1 MKLIG
6 KVGLAAVAVSLIMV
20 IGTALS
26 GIRVRTALTRMFG
39 GDGNVYKAEA
49 PMGRVL
55 DCNDSVLV
63 SFVPEYNVFLDCSLA
78 NSSSNRRDL
87 QALAESLAVVLP
99 SRTAEDWNAYIHAGI
114 RTNRKHLPLAYKV
127 SQGVLD
133 MLRTFP
139 ILKRRR
145 FRGGFIVEQNGRAVF
160 HYDGFARRTLGYCA
174 PGRGGNESVGV
185 VGNAYHDLLHG
196 IDFKSSINIRWQ
208 MAADSV
214 LRAEIPDPEQIKG
227 ACLLLMDVHDG
238 SIPVIVNLGHYGG
251 STALGEYYNYAVGFG
266 YEPGTV
272 MEPLSWLVAF
282 RDGMFHTGKE
292 LAEARRDSSIAA
304 AYRFFPGRYVES
316 MRSYLAPDLCD
327 MMELSGC
334 RNAEFSEASSAV
346 SGLVLGRDMTMSPL
360 CVASFYA
367 ALASGEVLQ
376 PHLRK
381 SDCRSGID
389 SGRQL
394 FAGIDLGVIT
404 GALDTS
410 GVVTGLS
417 SVSSYADYDAAPC
430 AGVTYAGFFPREK
443 PEFAVVCAMLGARN
457 VPAEALG
464 DVAAVASRIA
474 ERIVSEKRQE

>member
-6 KVGLAAVAVSLIMV
+6 KVGLAAVAVSLIMI

-39 GDGNVYKAEA
+39 GDGNVYKAEF

-160 HYDGFARRTLGYCA
+160 HYDGFARRTLGYFA
-174 PGRGGNESVGV
+174 PGRGGNERVGV
-185 VGNAYHDLLHG
+185 VGNVYHDLLHG
-196 IDFKSSINIRWQ
+196 IDFRSSINIRWQ
-208 MAADSV
+208 MAADSM

-227 ACLLLMDVHDG
+227 ACLLLMDIHDG

-292 LAEARRDSSIAA
+292 LADARRDSSIAV

-316 MRSYLAPDLCD
+316 MRSYMSPDLCD

-346 SGLVLGRDMTMSPL
+346 SGFVLGRDMTMSPL

-376 PHLRK
+376 PHLKK

-389 SGRQL
+389 NGQQP

-410 GVVTGLS
+410 GIVTGLS
-417 SVSSYADYDAAPC
+417 SVSSYVDYDAAPG
-430 AGVTYAGFFPREK
+430 AGVTYAGFFPREE
-443 PEFAVVCAMLGARN
+443 PEFAVVCAMFGARN

-474 ERIVSEKRQE
+474 DRIVSEKKH

>member
-6 KVGLAAVAVSLIMV
+6 KIGLAVVAVSLIMV

-39 GDGNVYKAEA
+39 GDGNVYKAEV

-63 SFVPEYNVFLDCSLA
+63 SFVPEYNVFLDCLLA

-99 SRTAEDWNAYIHAGI
+99 SRTAEDWNAYILEGI
-114 RTNRKHLPLAYKV
+114 RTNRKYLPLAYKV

-133 MLRTFP
+133 VLRTCP

-145 FRGGFIVEQNGRAVF
+145 FRGGFIVEQNSRAVF

-174 PGRGGNESVGV
+174 PGRGGNERVGV
-185 VGNAYHDLLHG
+185 VGNVYHDLLHG
-196 IDFKSSINIRWQ
+196 IDFRSSINIRWQ
-208 MAADSV
+208 MAADSM

-227 ACLLLMDVHDG
+227 ACLLLMDIHDG
-238 SIPVIVNLGHYGG
+238 SIPVIVNLGHYGD

-266 YEPGTV
+266 YEPGAV

-304 AYRFFPGRYVES
+304 AYRFSSGNYVES
-316 MRSYLAPDLCD
+316 LRSYMAPNLCD

-346 SGLVLGRDMTMSPL
+346 IGLVLGREMTMSPL

-367 ALASGEVLQ
+367 ALASGGMLR
-376 PHLRK
+376 PHLKK

-389 SGRQL
+389 SGQQP

-410 GVVTGLS
+410 GIVTGLS

-443 PEFAVVCAMLGARN
+443 PEFAVVCAMFGARN

-464 DVAAVASRIA
+464 GVAAVASRIA
-474 ERIVSEKRQE
+474 GRIVSEKKQE

>member
-6 KVGLAAVAVSLIMV
+6 KVGLAVVTVSLIMV

-39 GDGNVYKAEA
+39 GDGNVYKAEV

-63 SFVPEYNVFLDCSLA
+63 SFVPEYNVFLDCALA

-99 SRTAEDWNAYIHAGI
+99 SRTAEGWNAYIHEGI
-114 RTNRKHLPLAYKV
+114 RTNRKYLPLAYKV
-127 SQGVLD
+127 PQGVLD
-133 MLRTFP
+133 VLRTFP

-145 FRGGFIVEQNGRAVF
+145 FRGGFIVEQNRRAVF
-160 HYDGFARRTLGYCA
+160 HYGGFARRTLGYCA
-174 PGRGGNESVGV
+174 SGRRGNGRVGI
-185 VGNAYHDLLHG
+185 VGNAYQDLLHG
-196 IDFKSSINIRWQ
+196 IDFRSSINIRWQ
-208 MAADSV
+208 MAADSL

-227 ACLLLMDVHDG
+227 ACLLLMDIHDG
-238 SIPVIVNLGHYGG
+238 SIPVIVNLGHYGD

-266 YEPGTV
+266 YEPGAV

-304 AYRFFPGRYVES
+304 AYRFSPGSYVES
-316 MRSYLAPDLCD
+316 LRSYMAPDLCD

-346 SGLVLGRDMTMSPL
+346 SGLVLGREMTMSPL

-367 ALASGEVLQ
+367 ALASGGMLR
-376 PHLRK
+376 PHLKK

-389 SGRQL
+389 SGQQP

-410 GVVTGLS
+410 CIVTGLS
-417 SVSSYADYDAAPC
+417 SVSSYADYDVSPC

-474 ERIVSEKRQE
+474 ERIVSEKKQE

>member
-39 GDGNVYKAEA
+39 GDGNVYKAEV

-127 SQGVLD
+127 SQGMLD

-174 PGRGGNESVGV
+174 PGRGGNERVGV
-185 VGNAYHDLLHG
+185 VGNAYHDLLQG

-251 STALGEYYNYAVGFG
+251 SSALGEYYNYAVGFG

-292 LAEARRDSSIAA
+292 LADARRDSSIAA

-316 MRSYLAPDLCD
+316 MRSYMAPDLCD

-376 PHLRK
+376 PHLKK

-389 SGRQL
+389 NGQQP

-417 SVSSYADYDAAPC
+417 SVSSYVDYDAAPG
-430 AGVTYAGFFPREK
+430 AGVTYAGFFPCEE
-443 PEFAVVCAMLGARN
+443 PEYAVVCAMFGVRN
-457 VPAEALG
+457 VQAEAIG

-474 ERIVSEKRQE
+474 GRIVSEKKHE

>member
-6 KVGLAAVAVSLIMV
+6 KVGLAVVAVSLIIV

-39 GDGNVYKAEA
+39 GDGNVYKAEV

-78 NSSSNRRDL
+78 NSSSNRRNL

-99 SRTAEDWNAYIHAGI
+99 SRTAEGWNAYIHEGI
-114 RTNRKHLPLAYKV
+114 RTNRKYLPLAYKV
-127 SQGVLD
+127 SQDVLD
-133 MLRTFP
+133 VLRTFP

-145 FRGGFIVEQNGRAVF
+145 FRGGFIVEQNRRAVF
-160 HYDGFARRTLGYCA
+160 HYGGFARRTLGYCA
-174 PGRGGNESVGV
+174 SGRRGNGRVGI
-185 VGNAYHDLLHG
+185 VGNAYHDLLQG
-196 IDFKSSINIRWQ
+196 IDFRSSINIRWQ
-208 MAADSV
+208 MAADSM
-214 LRAEIPDPEQIKG
+214 LRAEIPDPEQVKG
-227 ACLLLMDVHDG
+227 ACLLLMDIHDG
-238 SIPVIVNLGHYGG
+238 SIPVIVNFGHYGG
-251 STALGEYYNYAVGFG
+251 SAALGEYYNYAIGFG
-266 YEPGTV
+266 YEPGAV

-304 AYRFFPGRYVES
+304 AYRFSSGSYVES
-316 MRSYLAPDLCD
+316 LRSYLAPDLCD

-376 PHLRK
+376 PHLKK
-381 SDCRSGID
+381 SDCRSEID
-389 SGRQL
+389 NGQQP
-394 FAGIDLGVIT
+394 FAGIDLGIIT
-404 GALDTS
+404 GTLDTS

-417 SVSSYADYDAAPC
+417 SVSSYADYDVAPC

-443 PEFAVVCAMLGARN
+443 PEFAVVCAMFGARN

-464 DVAAVASRIA
+464 DVTAVASRIA
-474 ERIVSEKRQE
+474 GRIVSEKKHE

>member
-26 GIRVRTALTRMFG
+26 GIRVRAALTRMFG
-39 GDGNVYKAEA
+39 GDGNVYKAEV

-78 NSSSNRRDL
+78 NSSSNRRDF

-99 SRTAEDWNAYIHAGI
+99 SRTAEDWNAYIHADI

-160 HYDGFARRTLGYCA
+160 HYEGFARRTLGYFA
-174 PGRGGNESVGV
+174 PGRGGNERVGF
-185 VGNAYHDLLHG
+185 VGNVYHDLLHG
-196 IDFKSSINIRWQ
+196 IDFRSSINIRWQ

-227 ACLLLMDVHDG
+227 ACLLLMDIHDG

-251 STALGEYYNYAVGFG
+251 SSALGEYYNYAVGFG

-292 LAEARRDSSIAA
+292 LADARRDSSIAA
-304 AYRFFPGRYVES
+304 AYKFFPGRYVES
-316 MRSYLAPDLCD
+316 MRSYMTPDLCD

-346 SGLVLGRDMTMSPL
+346 SGLGLGRDMTMSPL

-376 PHLRK
+376 PHLKK
-381 SDCRSGID
+381 SDCRSEID
-389 SGRQL
+389 NGQQP

-410 GVVTGLS
+410 GIVTGLS
-417 SVSSYADYDAAPC
+417 SVSSYVDYDAVPG

-443 PEFAVVCAMLGARN
+443 PEYAVVCAMFGARN

-464 DVAAVASRIA
+464 DVTAVASRIA
-474 ERIVSEKRQE
+474 GRIVSEKKH

>member
-6 KVGLAAVAVSLIMV
+6 KVGLAAVAVSLIMI

-39 GDGNVYKAEA
+39 GDGNVYKAEV

-127 SQGVLD
+127 SQGMLD

-174 PGRGGNESVGV
+174 PGRGGNERVGV
-185 VGNAYHDLLHG
+185 VGNVYHDLLHG
-196 IDFKSSINIRWQ
+196 IDFRSSINIRWQ
-208 MAADSV
+208 MAADSM

-227 ACLLLMDVHDG
+227 ACLLLIDIHDG

-292 LAEARRDSSIAA
+292 LADARRDSSIAA
-304 AYRFFPGRYVES
+304 AYRFLPGRYVES
-316 MRSYLAPDLCD
+316 MRSYMAPDLCD

-334 RNAEFSEASSAV
+334 RNAEFAEASSAV

-367 ALASGEVLQ
+367 ALSSGEVLQ
-376 PHLRK
+376 PHLKK

-389 SGRQL
+389 NGQQP

-404 GALDTS
+404 GALGTS

-417 SVSSYADYDAAPC
+417 SVSSYVDYDAAPG
-430 AGVTYAGFFPREK
+430 AGVTYAGFFPREE
-443 PEFAVVCAMLGARN
+443 PEYAVVCAMFGARN
-457 VPAEALG
+457 VQAEALG

-474 ERIVSEKRQE
+474 DRIVSEKKH

>member
-6 KVGLAAVAVSLIMV
+6 KIGLAVVAVSLIMV

-39 GDGNVYKAEA
+39 GDGNVYKAEV

-63 SFVPEYNVFLDCSLA
+63 SFVPEYNVFLDCLLA

-99 SRTAEDWNAYIHAGI
+99 SRTAEDWNAYILEGI
-114 RTNRKHLPLAYKV
+114 RTNRKYLPLAYKV

-133 MLRTFP
+133 VLRTCP

-145 FRGGFIVEQNGRAVF
+145 FRGGFIVEQNSRAVF

-174 PGRGGNESVGV
+174 PGRGGNERVGV
-185 VGNAYHDLLHG
+185 VGNVYHDLLHG
-196 IDFKSSINIRWQ
+196 IDFRSSINIRWQ
-208 MAADSV
+208 MAADSM

-227 ACLLLMDVHDG
+227 ACLLLMDIHDG
-238 SIPVIVNLGHYGG
+238 SIPVIVNLGHYGD

-266 YEPGTV
+266 YEPGAV

-304 AYRFFPGRYVES
+304 AYRFSSGNYVES
-316 MRSYLAPDLCD
+316 LRSYMAPNLCD

-346 SGLVLGRDMTMSPL
+346 SGLVLGREMTMSPL

-367 ALASGEVLQ
+367 ALASGEMLR
-376 PHLRK
+376 PHLKK

-389 SGRQL
+389 SGQQP

-410 GVVTGLS
+410 GIVTGLS

-443 PEFAVVCAMLGARN
+443 PEFAVVCAMFGARN

-464 DVAAVASRIA
+464 GVAAVASRIA
-474 ERIVSEKRQE
+474 GRIVSEKKQE

>member
-6 KVGLAAVAVSLIMV
+6 KVGLAVVAVSLIMV
-20 IGTALS
+20 IGTVLS

-39 GDGNVYKAEA
+39 GDGNVYKAEV

-127 SQGVLD
+127 SQGMLD

-174 PGRGGNESVGV
+174 PGRGGNERVGV
-185 VGNAYHDLLHG
+185 VGNVYHDLLHG
-196 IDFKSSINIRWQ
+196 IDFRSSINIRWQ
-208 MAADSV
+208 MAADSM

-251 STALGEYYNYAVGFG
+251 SSALGEYYNYAVGFG

-272 MEPLSWLVAF
+272 MEPLSWLVSF

-292 LAEARRDSSIAA
+292 LADARRDSSIAA
-304 AYRFFPGRYVES
+304 AYKFFPGRYVES
-316 MRSYLAPDLCD
+316 MRKHSVNPV
-327 MMELSGC
+327 
-334 RNAEFSEASSAV
+334 FSS
-346 SGLVLGRDMTMSPL
+346 
-360 CVASFYA
+360 
-367 ALASGEVLQ
+367 
-376 PHLRK
+376 
-381 SDCRSGID
+381 
-389 SGRQL
+389 
-394 FAGIDLGVIT
+394 
-404 GALDTS
+404 
-410 GVVTGLS
+410 
-417 SVSSYADYDAAPC
+417 
-430 AGVTYAGFFPREK
+430 
-443 PEFAVVCAMLGARN
+443 
-457 VPAEALG
+457 
-464 DVAAVASRIA
+464 
-474 ERIVSEKRQE
+474 

>member
-6 KVGLAAVAVSLIMV
+6 KVGLAVVAVSLIMI

-39 GDGNVYKAEA
+39 GDGNVYKEEV

-127 SQGVLD
+127 SQGMLD

-174 PGRGGNESVGV
+174 PGRGGNERVGV
-185 VGNAYHDLLHG
+185 VGNVYHDLLHG
-196 IDFKSSINIRWQ
+196 IDFRSSINIRWQ
-208 MAADSV
+208 MAADSM

-251 STALGEYYNYAVGFG
+251 SIALGEYYNYAVGFG

-292 LAEARRDSSIAA
+292 LADARRDSSIAA
-304 AYRFFPGRYVES
+304 AYRFLPGRYVES
-316 MRSYLAPDLCD
+316 MRSYMAPDLCD

-346 SGLVLGRDMTMSPL
+346 SGLGLGRDMTMSPL

-367 ALASGEVLQ
+367 ALSSGEVLQ
-376 PHLRK
+376 PHLKK

-389 SGRQL
+389 NGQQP

-410 GVVTGLS
+410 GIVTGLS
-417 SVSSYADYDAAPC
+417 SVSSYVDYDAAPG
-430 AGVTYAGFFPREK
+430 AGVTYAGFFPREE
-443 PEFAVVCAMLGARN
+443 PEYAVVCAMFGARN
-457 VPAEALG
+457 VQAEALG
-464 DVAAVASRIA
+464 DVAAVASRLA
-474 ERIVSEKRQE
+474 DRIVSEKKH

>member
-6 KVGLAAVAVSLIMV
+6 KIGLAVVAVSLIMV

-39 GDGNVYKAEA
+39 GDGNVYKVEV

-87 QALAESLAVVLP
+87 MALAESLAVVLP
-99 SRTAEDWNAYIHAGI
+99 SRTAEGWNAYIHEGI
-114 RTNRKHLPLAYKV
+114 RTNRKYLPLAYKV
-127 SQGVLD
+127 PQDELD
-133 MLRTFP
+133 VLRTFP

-145 FRGGFIVEQNGRAVF
+145 FRGGFIVEQNRRAVF
-160 HYDGFARRTLGYCA
+160 HYGGFARRTLGYCA
-174 PGRGGNESVGV
+174 SGRRGNGRVGI
-185 VGNAYHDLLHG
+185 VGNAYHDLLQG
-196 IDFKSSINIRWQ
+196 IDFRSSINIRWQ
-208 MAADSV
+208 MAADSM
-214 LRAEIPDPEQIKG
+214 LRAEIPDSEQIKG
-227 ACLLLMDVHDG
+227 ACLLLMDIHDG

-251 STALGEYYNYAVGFG
+251 SIALGEYYNYAVGFG
-266 YEPGTV
+266 YEPGAV

-304 AYRFFPGRYVES
+304 AYRFSPGSYVES
-316 MRSYLAPDLCD
+316 LRSYMAPDLCD

-346 SGLVLGRDMTMSPL
+346 SGLVLGREMTMSPL

-367 ALASGEVLQ
+367 ALASGGMLR
-376 PHLRK
+376 PHLKK

-389 SGRQL
+389 GVQHP

-410 GVVTGLS
+410 GIVTGLS

-443 PEFAVVCAMLGARN
+443 PEFAVVCAMFGARN
-457 VPAEALG
+457 VQAEALG

-474 ERIVSEKRQE
+474 GRIVSEKKQE

>member
-1 MKLIG
+1 
-6 KVGLAAVAVSLIMV
+6 
-20 IGTALS
+20 
-26 GIRVRTALTRMFG
+26 
-39 GDGNVYKAEA
+39 
-49 PMGRVL
+49 MGRVL

-87 QALAESLAVVLP
+87 QVLAESLAVVLP

-185 VGNAYHDLLHG
+185 VGNAYHDLLQG

-208 MAADSV
+208 MAADSM

-227 ACLLLMDVHDG
+227 ACLLLMDIHDG
-238 SIPVIVNLGHYGG
+238 SVPVIVNLGHYSG
-251 STALGEYYNYAVGFG
+251 SRALGEYYNYAVGFG
-266 YEPGTV
+266 YEPGAV

-282 RDGMFHTGKE
+282 RDGLFHTGKE

-304 AYRFFPGRYVES
+304 AYRFSPGSYVES
-316 MRSYLAPDLCD
+316 LRSYMAPDLCD
-327 MMELSGC
+327 MMELSG
-334 RNAEFSEASSAV
+334 
-346 SGLVLGRDMTMSPL
+346 
-360 CVASFYA
+360 
-367 ALASGEVLQ
+367 
-376 PHLRK
+376 
-381 SDCRSGID
+381 
-389 SGRQL
+389 
-394 FAGIDLGVIT
+394 
-404 GALDTS
+404 
-410 GVVTGLS
+410 
-417 SVSSYADYDAAPC
+417 
-430 AGVTYAGFFPREK
+430 
-443 PEFAVVCAMLGARN
+443 
-457 VPAEALG
+457 
-464 DVAAVASRIA
+464 
-474 ERIVSEKRQE
+474 

>member
-6 KVGLAAVAVSLIMV
+6 KVGLAAVAVSLIMI

-26 GIRVRTALTRMFG
+26 GIRVRTALTRMLG
-39 GDGNVYKAEA
+39 GDGNVYKAEV

-174 PGRGGNESVGV
+174 PGRGGNERVGI
-185 VGNAYHDLLHG
+185 VGNVYHDLLHS
-196 IDFKSSINIRWQ
+196 IDFRSSINIRWQ
-208 MAADSV
+208 MAADSM
-214 LRAEIPDPEQIKG
+214 LRAEISDPEQIKG
-227 ACLLLMDVHDG
+227 ACLLLMDIHDG

-251 STALGEYYNYAVGFG
+251 SSALGEYYNYAVGFG

-292 LAEARRDSSIAA
+292 LADARRDSSIAA

-316 MRSYLAPDLCD
+316 MRSYMAPDLCD

-376 PHLRK
+376 PHLKK
-381 SDCRSGID
+381 SDWRSEID
-389 SGRQL
+389 NGQQP

-410 GVVTGLS
+410 GIVTGLS
-417 SVSSYADYDAAPC
+417 SVSSYVDYDAAPG
-430 AGVTYAGFFPREK
+430 AGVTYAGFFPREE
-443 PEFAVVCAMLGARN
+443 PEYAVVCAMFGARN
-457 VPAEALG
+457 VSAEALG

-474 ERIVSEKRQE
+474 DRIVSEKKQE

>member
-39 GDGNVYKAEA
+39 GDGNVYKEEV

-78 NSSSNRRDL
+78 NSSSNRSDL

-114 RTNRKHLPLAYKV
+114 LTNRKHLPLAYKV

-174 PGRGGNESVGV
+174 QGRGGNERVGV
-185 VGNAYHDLLHG
+185 VGNVYHDLLQG

-208 MAADSV
+208 MAADSM

-304 AYRFFPGRYVES
+304 AYRFLPVRYVES
-316 MRSYLAPDLCD
+316 MRSYMAPDLCD

-334 RNAEFSEASSAV
+334 RAAEFSEASSAV
-346 SGLVLGRDMTMSPL
+346 SGLGLGRDMTMSPL

-376 PHLRK
+376 PHLKK

-389 SGRQL
+389 NGQQP

-410 GVVTGLS
+410 GIVTGLS
-417 SVSSYADYDAAPC
+417 SVSSYVDYDAAPG

-443 PEFAVVCAMLGARN
+443 PEFAVVCAMFGARN

-464 DVAAVASRIA
+464 DVTAVASRIA
-474 ERIVSEKRQE
+474 DRIVSEKKH

>member
-6 KVGLAAVAVSLIMV
+6 KVGLAVVAVSLIMI

-127 SQGVLD
+127 SQGMLD
-133 MLRTFP
+133 VLRTFP

-174 PGRGGNESVGV
+174 PGRGGNERVGV
-185 VGNAYHDLLHG
+185 VGNVYHDLLHG
-196 IDFKSSINIRWQ
+196 IDFRSSINIRWQ
-208 MAADSV
+208 MAADSM
-214 LRAEIPDPEQIKG
+214 LRAEILDPEQIKG

-282 RDGMFHTGKE
+282 RDGMFHTGNE

-304 AYRFFPGRYVES
+304 AYRFLPGRYVES
-316 MRSYLAPDLCD
+316 MRSYMAPDLCD

-367 ALASGEVLQ
+367 AIASGEVLQ
-376 PHLRK
+376 PHLKK

-389 SGRQL
+389 NGQQP

-417 SVSSYADYDAAPC
+417 SVSSYADYDAAPG

-443 PEFAVVCAMLGARN
+443 PEFAVVCAMFGVRN

-474 ERIVSEKRQE
+474 GRIVSEKKH

>member
-6 KVGLAAVAVSLIMV
+6 KVGLAAVAVSLIMI

-127 SQGVLD
+127 SQGMLD

-174 PGRGGNESVGV
+174 PGRGGNERVGV
-185 VGNAYHDLLHG
+185 VGNVYHDLLHG

-208 MAADSV
+208 MAADSM

-251 STALGEYYNYAVGFG
+251 SSALGEYYNYAVGFG

-304 AYRFFPGRYVES
+304 AYRFLPVRYVES
-316 MRSYLAPDLCD
+316 MRSYMAPDLCD

-376 PHLRK
+376 PHLKK

-389 SGRQL
+389 NGQQP

-410 GVVTGLS
+410 GIVTGLS
-417 SVSSYADYDAAPC
+417 SVSSYVDYDAALG
-430 AGVTYAGFFPREK
+430 AGVTYAGFFPREE
-443 PEFAVVCAMLGARN
+443 PEYAVVCAMFGVRN

-464 DVAAVASRIA
+464 DVAAVASRVA
-474 ERIVSEKRQE
+474 DRIVSEKKH

>member
-6 KVGLAAVAVSLIMV
+6 KVGLAAVAVSLIMI

-114 RTNRKHLPLAYKV
+114 RTNRKHLPLTYKV
-127 SQGVLD
+127 SQGMLD

-174 PGRGGNESVGV
+174 QGRGGNESVGV
-185 VGNAYHDLLHG
+185 VGNVYHDLLHG

-208 MAADSV
+208 MAADSM

-227 ACLLLMDVHDG
+227 ACLLLMDIHDG

-251 STALGEYYNYAVGFG
+251 SSALGEYYNYAVGFG

-292 LAEARRDSSIAA
+292 LADARRDSSIAA
-304 AYRFFPGRYVES
+304 AYRFLPGRYVES
-316 MRSYLAPDLCD
+316 MRSYMAPDLCD

-334 RNAEFSEASSAV
+334 RNAEFAEASSAV

-376 PHLRK
+376 PHLKK

-389 SGRQL
+389 DGQQP

-410 GVVTGLS
+410 GIVTGLS
-417 SVSSYADYDAAPC
+417 SVSSYVDYDAAPG
-430 AGVTYAGFFPREK
+430 AGVTYAGFFPREE
-443 PEFAVVCAMLGARN
+443 PEFAVVCAMFGARN

-464 DVAAVASRIA
+464 DVTAVASRIA
-474 ERIVSEKRQE
+474 GRIVSEKKQE

>member
-6 KVGLAAVAVSLIMV
+6 KVGLAVVAVSLIMV

-39 GDGNVYKAEA
+39 GDGNVYKAEV

-63 SFVPEYNVFLDCSLA
+63 SFVPEYNVFLDCALA

-87 QALAESLAVVLP
+87 HALAESLAVVLP
-99 SRTAEDWNAYIHAGI
+99 SRTAEGWNAYIHEGI
-114 RTNRKHLPLAYKV
+114 RTNRKYLPLAYKV
-127 SQGVLD
+127 PQGVLD
-133 MLRTFP
+133 VLRTFP

-145 FRGGFIVEQNGRAVF
+145 FRGGFIVEQNRRAVF
-160 HYDGFARRTLGYCA
+160 HYGGFARRTLGYCA
-174 PGRGGNESVGV
+174 SGRRGNGRVGI
-185 VGNAYHDLLHG
+185 VGNAYQDLLHG
-196 IDFKSSINIRWQ
+196 IDFRSSINIRWQ
-208 MAADSV
+208 MAADSM
-214 LRAEIPDPEQIKG
+214 LRAEIPDPEQVKG
-227 ACLLLMDVHDG
+227 ACLLLMDIHDG
-238 SIPVIVNLGHYGG
+238 SIPVIVNFGHYGG
-251 STALGEYYNYAVGFG
+251 SAALGEYYNYAIGFG
-266 YEPGTV
+266 YEPGAV

-304 AYRFFPGRYVES
+304 AYRFSSGSYVES
-316 MRSYLAPDLCD
+316 LRSYLAPDLCD

-376 PHLRK
+376 PHLKK
-381 SDCRSGID
+381 SDCRSEID
-389 SGRQL
+389 NGQQP
-394 FAGIDLGVIT
+394 FAGIDLGIIT
-404 GALDTS
+404 GTLDTS

-417 SVSSYADYDAAPC
+417 SVSSYADYDVAPC

-443 PEFAVVCAMLGARN
+443 PEFAVVCAMFGARN

-464 DVAAVASRIA
+464 DVTAVASRIA
-474 ERIVSEKRQE
+474 GRIVSEKKHE

>member
-6 KVGLAAVAVSLIMV
+6 KVGLAVVAVSLIIV

-39 GDGNVYKAEA
+39 GDGNVYKAEV

-78 NSSSNRRDL
+78 NSSSNRRNL

-99 SRTAEDWNAYIHAGI
+99 SRTAEGWNAYIHAGI

-145 FRGGFIVEQNGRAVF
+145 FRGGFIVEQNRRAVF
-160 HYDGFARRTLGYCA
+160 HYGGFARRTLGYCA
-174 PGRGGNESVGV
+174 SGRRGNGRVGI
-185 VGNAYHDLLHG
+185 VGNAYHDLLQG
-196 IDFKSSINIRWQ
+196 IDFRSSINIRWQ
-208 MAADSV
+208 MAADSM

-227 ACLLLMDVHDG
+227 ACLLLMDIHDG
-238 SIPVIVNLGHYGG
+238 SVPVIVNLGHYGG

-266 YEPGTV
+266 YEPGAV

-282 RDGMFHTGKE
+282 RDGIFHTGKE

-316 MRSYLAPDLCD
+316 MRSYMAPDLCD

-376 PHLRK
+376 PHLKK

-389 SGRQL
+389 NGQQP

-410 GVVTGLS
+410 GIVTGLS
-417 SVSSYADYDAAPC
+417 SVSSYVDYDAAPG
-430 AGVTYAGFFPREK
+430 AGVTYAGFFPREE
-443 PEFAVVCAMLGARN
+443 PEYAVVCAMFGARN

-464 DVAAVASRIA
+464 DVTAVASRIA
-474 ERIVSEKRQE
+474 DRIVSEKKH

>member
-39 GDGNVYKAEA
+39 GDGNVYKAEV

-127 SQGVLD
+127 SQGMLD

-174 PGRGGNESVGV
+174 PGRGGNERVGV
-185 VGNAYHDLLHG
+185 VGNVYHDLLHG
-196 IDFKSSINIRWQ
+196 IDFRSSINIRWQ
-208 MAADSV
+208 MAADSM

-238 SIPVIVNLGHYGG
+238 AIPVIVNLGHYGG
-251 STALGEYYNYAVGFG
+251 SSALGEYYNYAVGFG

-304 AYRFFPGRYVES
+304 AYRFLPVRYVES
-316 MRSYLAPDLCD
+316 MRSYMAPDLCD

-346 SGLVLGRDMTMSPL
+346 SGLGLGRDMTMSPL

-376 PHLRK
+376 PHLKK

-389 SGRQL
+389 NGQQP

-410 GVVTGLS
+410 GIVTGLS
-417 SVSSYADYDAAPC
+417 SVSSYVDYDAAPG

-443 PEFAVVCAMLGARN
+443 PEFAVVCAMFGARN
-457 VPAEALG
+457 VQVEALG

-474 ERIVSEKRQE
+474 DRIVSEKKH

>member
-1 MKLIG
+1 
-6 KVGLAAVAVSLIMV
+6 
-20 IGTALS
+20 
-26 GIRVRTALTRMFG
+26 
-39 GDGNVYKAEA
+39 
-49 PMGRVL
+49 MGRVL

-127 SQGVLD
+127 SQGMLD

-174 PGRGGNESVGV
+174 PGRGGNERVGV
-185 VGNAYHDLLHG
+185 VGNVYHDLLHG
-196 IDFKSSINIRWQ
+196 IDFRSSINIRWQ
-208 MAADSV
+208 MAADSM

-251 STALGEYYNYAVGFG
+251 SSALGEYYNYAVGFG

-272 MEPLSWLVAF
+272 MEPLSWLVSF

-292 LAEARRDSSIAA
+292 LADARRDSSIAA
-304 AYRFFPGRYVES
+304 AYKFFPGRYVES
-316 MRSYLAPDLCD
+316 MRKHSVNPV
-327 MMELSGC
+327 
-334 RNAEFSEASSAV
+334 FSS
-346 SGLVLGRDMTMSPL
+346 
-360 CVASFYA
+360 
-367 ALASGEVLQ
+367 
-376 PHLRK
+376 
-381 SDCRSGID
+381 
-389 SGRQL
+389 
-394 FAGIDLGVIT
+394 
-404 GALDTS
+404 
-410 GVVTGLS
+410 
-417 SVSSYADYDAAPC
+417 
-430 AGVTYAGFFPREK
+430 
-443 PEFAVVCAMLGARN
+443 
-457 VPAEALG
+457 
-464 DVAAVASRIA
+464 
-474 ERIVSEKRQE
+474 

>member
-6 KVGLAAVAVSLIMV
+6 KVGLAVVAVSLIMV
-20 IGTALS
+20 IGTALA

-39 GDGNVYKAEA
+39 GDGNVYKAEV

-87 QALAESLAVVLP
+87 MALAESLAVVLP
-99 SRTAEDWNAYIHAGI
+99 SRTAEGWNAYIHEGI
-114 RTNRKHLPLAYKV
+114 RTNRKYLPLAYKV
-127 SQGVLD
+127 PQGVLD
-133 MLRTFP
+133 VLRTFP

-145 FRGGFIVEQNGRAVF
+145 FRGGFIVEQNRRAVF
-160 HYDGFARRTLGYCA
+160 HYGGFARRTLGYCS
-174 PGRGGNESVGV
+174 PGREGNERVGV
-185 VGNAYHDLLHG
+185 VGNVYHDLLHG
-196 IDFKSSINIRWQ
+196 IDFRSSINIRWQ
-208 MAADSV
+208 MAADSM

-227 ACLLLMDVHDG
+227 ACLLLIDIHDG

-251 STALGEYYNYAVGFG
+251 SSALGEYYNYAVGFG

-282 RDGMFHTGKE
+282 RDGVLHTGKE
-292 LAEARRDSSIAA
+292 LADARRDSSIAA

-334 RNAEFSEASSAV
+334 WNAEFSEASSAV

-376 PHLRK
+376 PRLKK

-389 SGRQL
+389 NGQQP

-410 GVVTGLS
+410 GIVTGLS
-417 SVSSYADYDAAPC
+417 SVSTYADYDAASC
-430 AGVTYAGFFPREK
+430 SGVTYAGFFPREK
-443 PEFAVVCAMLGARN
+443 PELAVVCAMFGARN

-464 DVAAVASRIA
+464 DVAAVASHIA
-474 ERIVSEKRQE
+474 GRIVSEKKH

>member
-6 KVGLAAVAVSLIMV
+6 KVGLAVVAVSLIMI
-20 IGTALS
+20 IGTALP

-39 GDGNVYKAEA
+39 GDGNVYKAEV

-78 NSSSNRRDL
+78 NSSSNRRNL

-99 SRTAEDWNAYIHAGI
+99 SRTAEGWNAYIHEGI
-114 RTNRKHLPLAYKV
+114 RTNRKYLPLAYKV
-127 SQGVLD
+127 SQDVLD
-133 MLRTFP
+133 VLRTFP

-145 FRGGFIVEQNGRAVF
+145 FRGGFIVEQNRRAVF
-160 HYDGFARRTLGYCA
+160 HYGGFARRTLGYCA
-174 PGRGGNESVGV
+174 SGRRGNGRVGI
-185 VGNAYHDLLHG
+185 VGNAYHDLLQG
-196 IDFKSSINIRWQ
+196 IDFRSSINIRWQ
-208 MAADSV
+208 MAADSM
-214 LRAEIPDPEQIKG
+214 LRAEIPDPEPIKG
-227 ACLLLMDVHDG
+227 ACLLLMDIHDG
-238 SIPVIVNLGHYGG
+238 SIPVLVNLGHYGG
-251 STALGEYYNYAVGFG
+251 SAALGEYYNYAVGFG
-266 YEPGTV
+266 YEPGAV

-292 LAEARRDSSIAA
+292 LAEVRRDSSIDAA
-304 AYRFFPGRYVES
+304 FRFSSGSYVES
-316 MRSYLAPDLCD
+316 LRSYMAPDLCD

-346 SGLVLGRDMTMSPL
+346 SGLVLGREMTMSPL

-367 ALASGEVLQ
+367 ALASGEMLR
-376 PHLRK
+376 PHLKK

-389 SGRQL
+389 SGQQP

-410 GVVTGLS
+410 GIVTGLS
-417 SVSSYADYDAAPC
+417 SVSSYADYDVAPG
-430 AGVTYAGFFPREK
+430 AGVTYARE
-443 PEFAVVCAMLGARN
+443 F
-457 VPAEALG
+457 
-464 DVAAVASRIA
+464 
-474 ERIVSEKRQE
+474 

>member
-1 MKLIG
+1 MKQIG
-6 KVGLAAVAVSLIMV
+6 KVGLAVVAVSLIMV

-39 GDGNVYKAEA
+39 GDGNVYKAEV
-49 PMGRVL
+49 PIGRVL
-55 DCNDSVLV
+55 DCNDRVLV

-145 FRGGFIVEQNGRAVF
+145 FNGGFIVEQNRRAVF

-174 PGRGGNESVGV
+174 PGRGGNERVGV
-185 VGNAYHDLLHG
+185 VGNAYHDLLQG
-196 IDFKSSINIRWQ
+196 VDFKSSINIRWQ
-208 MAADSV
+208 MAADSM
-214 LRAEIPDPEQIKG
+214 LRAEIPDPEQIKS
-227 ACLLLMDVHDG
+227 ACLLLMDIHDG

-292 LAEARRDSSIAA
+292 LADARRDSSIAA
-304 AYRFFPGRYVES
+304 AYKFFPGRYVES
-316 MRSYLAPDLCD
+316 MRSYMAPDLCD

-376 PHLRK
+376 PHLKK

-389 SGRQL
+389 NGQQP

-404 GALDTS
+404 GTLDTS

-417 SVSSYADYDAAPC
+417 SVSSYADYDVAPC

-443 PEFAVVCAMLGARN
+443 PEYAVVCAMFGARN

-464 DVAAVASRIA
+464 DVSAVASRIA
-474 ERIVSEKRQE
+474 DRIVSEKKQE

>member
-6 KVGLAAVAVSLIMV
+6 KVGLAVVAVSLIMV

-26 GIRVRTALTRMFG
+26 GIRVRTALKRMFG
-39 GDGNVYKAEA
+39 GDGNVYKVEV

-99 SRTAEDWNAYIHAGI
+99 SRTAEDWNAYIHASI

-174 PGRGGNESVGV
+174 LGRGGNERVGI
-185 VGNAYHDLLHG
+185 VGNVYHDLLHG
-196 IDFKSSINIRWQ
+196 IDFRSSINIRWQ
-208 MAADSV
+208 MAADSM
-214 LRAEIPDPEQIKG
+214 LRAEITDPEQIKG
-227 ACLLLMDVHDG
+227 ACLLLIDIHDG

-251 STALGEYYNYAVGFG
+251 SSALGEYYNYAVGFG

-292 LAEARRDSSIAA
+292 LADARRDSIIAA

-316 MRSYLAPDLCD
+316 MRLYMAPDLCD

-376 PHLRK
+376 PHLKK

-389 SGRQL
+389 SGQQP

-417 SVSSYADYDAAPC
+417 SVSSYVDYDAAPG
-430 AGVTYAGFFPREK
+430 AGVTYAGFFPREE
-443 PEFAVVCAMLGARN
+443 PEYAVVCAMFGARN
-457 VPAEALG
+457 VPAEALV
-464 DVAAVASRIA
+464 DVAAVASHIA
-474 ERIVSEKRQE
+474 GRIVSEKKH

>member
-6 KVGLAAVAVSLIMV
+6 KVGLAVVAVSLIMV

-26 GIRVRTALTRMFG
+26 GIRVRTVLTRMFG
-39 GDGNVYKAEA
+39 GDGNVYKAEV

-78 NSSSNRRDL
+78 NSSSNRRHL
-87 QALAESLAVVLP
+87 QTLAESLAVVLP

-127 SQGVLD
+127 PQDELD
-133 MLRTFP
+133 VLRTFP

-174 PGRGGNESVGV
+174 PGRGGNERVGI
-185 VGNAYHDLLHG
+185 VGNAYHDLLQG
-196 IDFKSSINIRWQ
+196 IDFRSSINIRWQ
-208 MAADSV
+208 MAADSM

-251 STALGEYYNYAVGFG
+251 SSALGEYYNYAVGFG

-292 LAEARRDSSIAA
+292 LADARRDSSIAA
-304 AYRFFPGRYVES
+304 AYRFFPSRYVES
-316 MRSYLAPDLCD
+316 MRSYMAPDLCD

-367 ALASGEVLQ
+367 ALASGGMLR
-376 PHLRK
+376 PHLKK

-389 SGRQL
+389 SGQQP

-417 SVSSYADYDAAPC
+417 SVSSYADYDVAPG

-443 PEFAVVCAMLGARN
+443 PEFAVVCAMFGARN
-457 VPAEALG
+457 IPADALG
-464 DVAAVASRIA
+464 DVEAVASHIA
-474 ERIVSEKRQE
+474 GRIVSEKKQE

>member
-1 MKLIG
+1 M
-6 KVGLAAVAVSLIMV
+6 AVSLIMV

-39 GDGNVYKAEA
+39 GDGNVYKAEV

-63 SFVPEYNVFLDCSLA
+63 SFVPEYNVFLDCALA

-87 QALAESLAVVLP
+87 HALAESLAVVLP
-99 SRTAEDWNAYIHAGI
+99 SRTAEGWNAYIHEGI
-114 RTNRKHLPLAYKV
+114 RTNRKYLPLAYKV
-127 SQGVLD
+127 PQGVLD
-133 MLRTFP
+133 VLRTFP

-145 FRGGFIVEQNGRAVF
+145 FRGGFIVEQNRRAVF
-160 HYDGFARRTLGYCA
+160 HYGGFARRTLGYCA
-174 PGRGGNESVGV
+174 SGRRGNGRVGI
-185 VGNAYHDLLHG
+185 VGNAYQDLLHG
-196 IDFKSSINIRWQ
+196 IDFRSSINIRWQ
-208 MAADSV
+208 MAADSM
-214 LRAEIPDPEQIKG
+214 LRAEIPDPEQVKG
-227 ACLLLMDVHDG
+227 ACLLLMDIHDG
-238 SIPVIVNLGHYGG
+238 SIPVIVNFGHYGG
-251 STALGEYYNYAVGFG
+251 SAALGEYYNYAIGFG
-266 YEPGTV
+266 YEPGAV

-304 AYRFFPGRYVES
+304 AYRFSSGSYVES
-316 MRSYLAPDLCD
+316 LRSYLAPDLCD

-376 PHLRK
+376 PHLKK
-381 SDCRSGID
+381 SDCRSEID
-389 SGRQL
+389 NGQQP
-394 FAGIDLGVIT
+394 FAGIDLGIIT
-404 GALDTS
+404 GTLDTS

-417 SVSSYADYDAAPC
+417 SVSSYADYDVAPC

-443 PEFAVVCAMLGARN
+443 PEFAVVCAMFGARN

-464 DVAAVASRIA
+464 DVTAVASRIA
-474 ERIVSEKRQE
+474 GRIVSEKKHE

>member
-1 MKLIG
+1 
-6 KVGLAAVAVSLIMV
+6 
-20 IGTALS
+20 
-26 GIRVRTALTRMFG
+26 
-39 GDGNVYKAEA
+39 
-49 PMGRVL
+49 
-55 DCNDSVLV
+55 
-63 SFVPEYNVFLDCSLA
+63 
-78 NSSSNRRDL
+78 
-87 QALAESLAVVLP
+87 
-99 SRTAEDWNAYIHAGI
+99 
-114 RTNRKHLPLAYKV
+114 
-127 SQGVLD
+127 
-133 MLRTFP
+133 
-139 ILKRRR
+139 
-145 FRGGFIVEQNGRAVF
+145 
-160 HYDGFARRTLGYCA
+160 
-174 PGRGGNESVGV
+174 
-185 VGNAYHDLLHG
+185 
-196 IDFKSSINIRWQ
+196 
-208 MAADSV
+208 MAADSM

-227 ACLLLMDVHDG
+227 ACLLLMDIHDG

-251 STALGEYYNYAVGFG
+251 SSALGEYYNYAVGFG

-292 LAEARRDSSIAA
+292 FADARRDSSIAA

-316 MRSYLAPDLCD
+316 MRSYMAPDLCD

-376 PHLRK
+376 PHLKK

-389 SGRQL
+389 NGQQP

-410 GVVTGLS
+410 GIVTGLS
-417 SVSSYADYDAAPC
+417 SVSSYVDYDAAPG
-430 AGVTYAGFFPREK
+430 AGVTYAGFSPREK
-443 PEFAVVCAMLGARN
+443 PEFAVVCAMFGARN
-457 VPAEALG
+457 VPADALG

-474 ERIVSEKRQE
+474 GRIVSEKKQE

>member
-6 KVGLAAVAVSLIMV
+6 KVGLAVVAVSLIMV

-39 GDGNVYKAEA
+39 GDGNVYKAEV

-63 SFVPEYNVFLDCSLA
+63 SFVPEYNVFLDCALA

-87 QALAESLAVVLP
+87 HALAESLAVVLP
-99 SRTAEDWNAYIHAGI
+99 SRTAEGWNAYIHEGI
-114 RTNRKHLPLAYKV
+114 RTNRKYLPLAYKV
-127 SQGVLD
+127 PQGVLD
-133 MLRTFP
+133 VLRTFP

-145 FRGGFIVEQNGRAVF
+145 FRGGFIVEQNRRAVF
-160 HYDGFARRTLGYCA
+160 HYGGFARRTLGYCA
-174 PGRGGNESVGV
+174 SGRRGNGRVGI
-185 VGNAYHDLLHG
+185 VGNAYQDLLHG
-196 IDFKSSINIRWQ
+196 IDFRSSINIRWQ
-208 MAADSV
+208 MAADSM
-214 LRAEIPDPEQIKG
+214 LRAEIPDPEQVKG
-227 ACLLLMDVHDG
+227 ACLLLMDIHDG
-238 SIPVIVNLGHYGG
+238 SIPVIVNFGHYGG
-251 STALGEYYNYAVGFG
+251 SAALGEYYNYAVGFG
-266 YEPGTV
+266 YEPGAV

-292 LAEARRDSSIAA
+292 LAEVRRDSSIAA
-304 AYRFFPGRYVES
+304 AFRFSSGSYVES
-316 MRSYLAPDLCD
+316 LRSYMAPDLCD

-346 SGLVLGRDMTMSPL
+346 SGLVLGREMTMSPL

-367 ALASGEVLQ
+367 ALASGEMLR
-376 PHLRK
+376 PHLKK

-389 SGRQL
+389 SGQQP

-410 GVVTGLS
+410 GIVTGLS
-417 SVSSYADYDAAPC
+417 SVSSYADYDVAPG

-474 ERIVSEKRQE
+474 ERIVSEKKQE

>member
-6 KVGLAAVAVSLIMV
+6 KIGLAVVAVSLIMV

-39 GDGNVYKAEA
+39 GDGNVYKAEV

-63 SFVPEYNVFLDCSLA
+63 SFVPEYNVFLDCLLA

-99 SRTAEDWNAYIHAGI
+99 SRTAEDWNAYILEGI
-114 RTNRKHLPLAYKV
+114 RTNRKYLPLAYKV

-133 MLRTFP
+133 VLRTCP

-145 FRGGFIVEQNGRAVF
+145 FRGGFIVEQNSRAVF

-174 PGRGGNESVGV
+174 PGRGGNERVGV
-185 VGNAYHDLLHG
+185 VGNVYQDLLHG
-196 IDFKSSINIRWQ
+196 IDFRSSINIRWQ
-208 MAADSV
+208 MAADSM

-227 ACLLLMDVHDG
+227 ACLLLMDIHDG
-238 SIPVIVNLGHYGG
+238 SIPVIVNLGHYGD

-266 YEPGTV
+266 YEPGAV

-304 AYRFFPGRYVES
+304 AYRFSSGNYVES
-316 MRSYLAPDLCD
+316 LRSYMAPNLCD

-346 SGLVLGRDMTMSPL
+346 IGLVLGREMTMSPL

-367 ALASGEVLQ
+367 ALASGGMLR
-376 PHLRK
+376 PHLKK

-389 SGRQL
+389 SGQQP

-410 GVVTGLS
+410 GIVTGLS

-443 PEFAVVCAMLGARN
+443 PEFAVVCAMFGARN

-464 DVAAVASRIA
+464 GVAAVASRIA
-474 ERIVSEKRQE
+474 GRIVSEKKQE

>member
-6 KVGLAAVAVSLIMV
+6 KIGLAVVAVSLIMV

-39 GDGNVYKAEA
+39 GDGNVYKVEV

-87 QALAESLAVVLP
+87 MALAESLAVVLP
-99 SRTAEDWNAYIHAGI
+99 SRTAEGWNAYIHEGI
-114 RTNRKHLPLAYKV
+114 RTNRKYLPLAYKV
-127 SQGVLD
+127 PQDELD
-133 MLRTFP
+133 VLRTFP

-145 FRGGFIVEQNGRAVF
+145 FRGGFIVEQNRRAVF
-160 HYDGFARRTLGYCA
+160 HYGGFARRTLGYCA
-174 PGRGGNESVGV
+174 SGRRGNGRVGI
-185 VGNAYHDLLHG
+185 VGNAYHDLLQG
-196 IDFKSSINIRWQ
+196 IDFRSSINIRWQ
-208 MAADSV
+208 MAADSM
-214 LRAEIPDPEQIKG
+214 LCAEIPDSEQIKG
-227 ACLLLMDVHDG
+227 ACLLLMDIHDG

-266 YEPGTV
+266 YEPGAV

-304 AYRFFPGRYVES
+304 AYRFSPGSYVES
-316 MRSYLAPDLCD
+316 LRSYMAPDLCD

-346 SGLVLGRDMTMSPL
+346 SGLALGREMTMSPL
-360 CVASFYA
+360 CVASF
-367 ALASGEVLQ
+367 
-376 PHLRK
+376 
-381 SDCRSGID
+381 
-389 SGRQL
+389 
-394 FAGIDLGVIT
+394 
-404 GALDTS
+404 
-410 GVVTGLS
+410 
-417 SVSSYADYDAAPC
+417 
-430 AGVTYAGFFPREK
+430 
-443 PEFAVVCAMLGARN
+443 
-457 VPAEALG
+457 
-464 DVAAVASRIA
+464 
-474 ERIVSEKRQE
+474 

>member
-6 KVGLAAVAVSLIMV
+6 KVGLAAVAVSLIMI

-39 GDGNVYKAEA
+39 GDGNVYKAEV

-127 SQGVLD
+127 SQGMLD

-185 VGNAYHDLLHG
+185 VGNVYHDLLHG
-196 IDFKSSINIRWQ
+196 IDFRSSINIRWQ
-208 MAADSV
+208 MAADSM

-227 ACLLLMDVHDG
+227 ACLLLMDIHDG

-251 STALGEYYNYAVGFG
+251 SSALGEYYNYAVGFG

-292 LAEARRDSSIAA
+292 LADARRDSSIAA
-304 AYRFFPGRYVES
+304 AYRFLPGRYVES
-316 MRSYLAPDLCD
+316 MRSYMAPDLCD

-346 SGLVLGRDMTMSPL
+346 SGLGLGRDMTMSPL

-376 PHLRK
+376 PHLKK

-389 SGRQL
+389 NGQQP

-410 GVVTGLS
+410 GIVTGLS
-417 SVSSYADYDAAPC
+417 SVSSYVDYDVAPG

-464 DVAAVASRIA
+464 DVTAVASRIA
-474 ERIVSEKRQE
+474 GRIVSEKKH

>member
-6 KVGLAAVAVSLIMV
+6 KVGLAVVAVSLIMI

-39 GDGNVYKAEA
+39 GDGNVYKAEV

-99 SRTAEDWNAYIHAGI
+99 SRTVEDWNAYIHAGI

-145 FRGGFIVEQNGRAVF
+145 FNGGFIVEQNGRAVF

-174 PGRGGNESVGV
+174 PGRGGNERVGV
-185 VGNAYHDLLHG
+185 VGNVYHDLLHG
-196 IDFKSSINIRWQ
+196 IDFRSSINIRWQ
-208 MAADSV
+208 MAADSM

-227 ACLLLMDVHDG
+227 ACLLLMDIHDG

-266 YEPGTV
+266 YEPGIV

-304 AYRFFPGRYVES
+304 AYRFLPVRYVES
-316 MRSYLAPDLCD
+316 MRSYMAPDLCD

-376 PHLRK
+376 PHLKK

-389 SGRQL
+389 SGRQP

-417 SVSSYADYDAAPC
+417 SVSSYVDYDAAPG

-443 PEFAVVCAMLGARN
+443 PEFAVVCSMFGVRN

-474 ERIVSEKRQE
+474 GRIVSEKKQE

>member
-39 GDGNVYKAEA
+39 GDGNVYKAEV

-87 QALAESLAVVLP
+87 QVLAESLAVVLP

-127 SQGVLD
+127 SQGMLD

-145 FRGGFIVEQNGRAVF
+145 FNGGFIVEQNGRAVF

-174 PGRGGNESVGV
+174 PGRGGNERVGV
-185 VGNAYHDLLHG
+185 VGNVYHDLLHG

-208 MAADSV
+208 MAADSM

-251 STALGEYYNYAVGFG
+251 SSALGEYYNYAVGFG

-292 LAEARRDSSIAA
+292 LADARRDSSIAA

-316 MRSYLAPDLCD
+316 MRSYMAPDLCD

-376 PHLRK
+376 PHLKK

-389 SGRQL
+389 NGQQP

-410 GVVTGLS
+410 GIVTGLS
-417 SVSSYADYDAAPC
+417 SVSSYADYDAAPG

-443 PEFAVVCAMLGARN
+443 PEFAVVCAMFGARN
-457 VPAEALG
+457 VSAEALG
-464 DVAAVASRIA
+464 DVTAVASRIA
-474 ERIVSEKRQE
+474 GRIVSEKKQE

>member
-6 KVGLAAVAVSLIMV
+6 KVGLAVVAVSLIMV

-39 GDGNVYKAEA
+39 GDGNVYKAEV

-63 SFVPEYNVFLDCSLA
+63 SFVPEYNVFLDCALA

-87 QALAESLAVVLP
+87 HALAESLAVVLP
-99 SRTAEDWNAYIHAGI
+99 SRTAEGWNAYIHEGI
-114 RTNRKHLPLAYKV
+114 RTNRKYLPLAYKV
-127 SQGVLD
+127 PQGVLD
-133 MLRTFP
+133 VLRTFP

-145 FRGGFIVEQNGRAVF
+145 FRGGFIVEQNRRAVF
-160 HYDGFARRTLGYCA
+160 HYGGFARRTLGYCA
-174 PGRGGNESVGV
+174 SGRRGNGRVGI
-185 VGNAYHDLLHG
+185 VGNAYQDLLHG
-196 IDFKSSINIRWQ
+196 IDFRSSINIRWQ
-208 MAADSV
+208 MAADSM
-214 LRAEIPDPEQIKG
+214 LRAEIPDPEQVKG
-227 ACLLLMDVHDG
+227 ACLLLMDIHDG
-238 SIPVIVNLGHYGG
+238 SIPVIVNFGHYGG
-251 STALGEYYNYAVGFG
+251 SAALGEYYNYAIGFG
-266 YEPGTV
+266 YEPGAV

-304 AYRFFPGRYVES
+304 AYRFSSGSYVES
-316 MRSYLAPDLCD
+316 LRSYLAPDLCD

-376 PHLRK
+376 PHLKK
-381 SDCRSGID
+381 SDCRSEID
-389 SGRQL
+389 NGQQP
-394 FAGIDLGVIT
+394 FAGIDLGIIT
-404 GALDTS
+404 GTLDTS

-417 SVSSYADYDAAPC
+417 SVSSYADYDVAPC
-430 AGVTYAGFFPREK
+430 AGVTYAGFFPRKK
-443 PEFAVVCAMLGARN
+443 PEFAVVCAMFGARN

-464 DVAAVASRIA
+464 DVTAVASRIA
-474 ERIVSEKRQE
+474 GRIVSEKKHE